1 MRRRI
6 SHDDASA
13 LRVASQL
20 DRICDTVQIGILADR
35 VIAGQVMSAGS
46 AEAIGRLLIEL
57 KGRGWTRTHS
67 EWRGNTLTIFVETN
81 Q

>member
-13 LRVASQL
+13 SSVASQL
-20 DRICDTVQIGILADR
+20 DRICDPVQIGILADH

-46 AEAIGRLLIEL
+46 VEATGRLLSEL

-67 EWRGNTLTIFVETN
+67 EWRGNTLTIFVGTN